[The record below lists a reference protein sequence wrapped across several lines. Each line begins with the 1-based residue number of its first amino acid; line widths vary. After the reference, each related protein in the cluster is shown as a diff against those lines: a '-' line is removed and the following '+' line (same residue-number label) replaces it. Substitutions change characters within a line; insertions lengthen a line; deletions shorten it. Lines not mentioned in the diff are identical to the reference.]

1 MNEIL
6 LNVLSVVVSAVVL
19 PLISLIGAKL
29 VSFINTKINNDK
41 ASNMME
47 EATNIV
53 TNAVRSVFQTYVEA
67 LKKQGTF
74 DKKSQIYALE
84 KAKSTALNQ
93 MSDEI
98 KSYIKSNYG
107 NINTWLSTQIE
118 ATISKLKN

>member
-6 LNVLSVVVSAVVL
+6 LNILSVVVSAVVL

-29 VSFINTKINNDK
+29 LSFINTKINNDK
-41 ASNMME
+41 ASKLME

-74 DKKSQIYALE
+74 DKESQIYALE

-98 KSYIKSNYG
+98 KSYITSNYG
-107 NINTWLSTQIE
+107 NINTWLYTQIE
-118 ATISKLKN
+118 ATISILKN

>member
-19 PLISLIGAKL
+19 PLISLIGAKI

-41 ASNMME
+41 ASKMME

-53 TNAVRSVFQTYVEA
+53 TNAVRSVFQTYVES

-74 DKKSQIYALE
+74 DKESQIYALE
-84 KAKSTALNQ
+84 KAKSIALNQ

>member
-53 TNAVRSVFQTYVEA
+53 TNAVRSVFQTYVES

-74 DKKSQIYALE
+74 DKESQIYALE

>member
-53 TNAVRSVFQTYVEA
+53 TNAVRSVFQTYVES

-74 DKKSQIYALE
+74 DKESQIYALE
-84 KAKSTALNQ
+84 KAKSIALNQ

>member
-41 ASNMME
+41 ASKMME

-53 TNAVRSVFQTYVEA
+53 TNAVRSVFQTYVES

-74 DKKSQIYALE
+74 DKESQIYALE

>member
-41 ASNMME
+41 ASKMME

-53 TNAVRSVFQTYVEA
+53 TNAVRSVFQTYVES

-74 DKKSQIYALE
+74 DKESQVYALE

-107 NINTWLSTQIE
+107 NINTWLLTQIE

>member
-19 PLISLIGAKL
+19 PLISLIGAKI

-41 ASNMME
+41 ASKMME

-53 TNAVRSVFQTYVEA
+53 TNAVRSVFQTYVES

-74 DKKSQIYALE
+74 DKESQIYALE